1 MLKMLNIQNRVYN
14 QRYYLIALLLLIA
27 ACLCTLAAW
36 RFSSMALQFIALLFA
51 AIVLL
56 LLALGAC
63 ILPTAQRFQ
72 VTLQTQNKER
82 FEEVR
87 EMLRQAEKSVKEYR
101 RARVAIDALR
111 ESVAAERKPLDAM
124 AQELQTGLFH
134 YHALEE
140 DLQQTRQQQASCAH
154 QLAAWAETA
163 IQYFEYLQRLLA
175 QMPEEDPGSHLLQ
188 QAADTFAR
196 YCEARGL
203 DRINPLPGDPV
214 LPGLHQIVGEVASLH
229 LPDGVVCRCESWGYR
244 RGASVMAPAK
254 IMITR
259 STDGATW

>member
-1 MLKMLNIQNRVYN
+1 MLNLPGRSYN
-14 QRYYLIALLLLIA
+14 LRCYALAALLLIA
-27 ACLCTLAAW
+27 AYLCTMAAW
-36 RFSSMALQFIALLFA
+36 RFSTMALPCIAFFFA

-63 ILPTAQRFQ
+63 ILPAAQRFQ
-72 VTLQTQNKER
+72 VTMQTQSQEH
-82 FEEVR
+82 FDEVC

-140 DLQQTRQQQASCAH
+140 DLQQTRQQHASCAH

-175 QMPEEDPGSHLLQ
+175 QMPAEDPGNHLIQ

-214 LPGLHQIVGEVASLH
+214 LPGLHQIVDEVASLH
-229 LPDGVVCRCESWGYR
+229 LPDGVVYRCASWGYR
-244 RGASVMAPAK
+244 LGATVVTPAK
-254 IMITR
+254 IWIVRFTENPTR
-259 STDGATW
+259 